1 MIFAFLGFTIKDEET
16 KVITIPYTFVV
27 DIPQM
32 ATAMPA
38 EATANSE
45 LLPTSFTLHTGK
57 TFIGFKEALAFRES
71 RGNYTIVNR
80 FGYMGKYQF
89 GKRALRFFGVTD
101 TQQFLNSPEQQEQ
114 VFVLSLQRTKWF
126 LRKEIK
132 KYVGK
137 TINGIHIT
145 ESGILAAAHLAGES
159 SVKKFFKHQGGYN
172 FADGNGVTLQHYLK
186 AFAGYDTSDIEAVQ
200 KPQWKAPEETL
211 SLTAL

>member
-1 MIFAFLGFTIKDEET
+1 
-16 KVITIPYTFVV
+16 
-27 DIPQM
+27 
-32 ATAMPA
+32 MP
-38 EATANSE
+38 
-45 LLPTSFTLHTGK
+45 
-57 TFIGFKEALAFRES
+57 
-71 RGNYTIVNR
+71 
-80 FGYMGKYQF
+80 
-89 GKRALRFFGVTD
+89 
-101 TQQFLNSPEQQEQ
+101 
-114 VFVLSLQRTKWF
+114 
-126 LRKEIK
+126 KEIK